1 MTIIAACVITLK
13 KAPTYRLA
21 KDGTMPVWSAFGVSG
36 NDAIQITAFRELAE
50 QINFGMLGE
59 GDAISVTGTLSLSTW
74 EDKGGVERSGL
85 KLIASKAEPVTPPA
99 PKRRASSPR
108 RSNASAPPTPPTA
121 AHDDFDDYGRFQA

>member
-13 KAPTYRLA
+13 KSPTYRLA

-59 GDAISVTGTLSLSTW
+59 GDAISVTGTLSLNTW
-74 EDKGGVERSGL
+74 EDKAGNQHSGL
-85 KLIASKAEPVTPPA
+85 KMIASKAEPVTPPA
-99 PKRRASSPR
+99 PKRGAPSPQ
-108 RSNASAPPTPPTA
+108 RSTAPAAPPASAY
-121 AHDDFDDYGRFQA
+121 DDFDDYGRFQA